1 MPHTPPTT
9 RTATTRTAATLATAA
24 LVAAGLVGAGLVAS
38 PAQAK
43 PKPKPIV
50 LATSTP
56 AIDAA
61 GGQAAFSVTGLP
73 KGSASLQMLDPATKK
88 WVTKAPVRRASTTGS
103 VVITGVP
110 QGVPQFRVAVGK
122 RTSNVVPIKAYG
134 VYTFADL
141 TKSHTFGSNTIAS
154 RDLNLPSYKVLK
166 VPAAAACELI
176 DLGLEMSS
184 PQPNWRAEIAAQS
197 AVQPAPVVQIMAT
210 PSEVKTDSKMGQ
222 AISGPLDIVVSSSTS
237 NGQQFFAWIGVQVHC
252 LADPMLTATVG

>member
-1 MPHTPPTT
+1 M
-9 RTATTRTAATLATAA
+9 RRSIVAAVA
-24 LVAAGLVGAGLVAS
+24 AAGLVAGAITAAGT

-73 KGSASLQMLDPATKK
+73 TGKASLQLLDPATKK
-88 WVTKAPVRRASTTGS
+88 WVTKTPVQRNRTTGS

-110 QGVPQFRVAVGK
+110 QGVAQFRVAVGK
-122 RTSNVVPIKAYG
+122 RASNVVPIKAYG
-134 VYTFADL
+134 VYTFSDL
-141 TKSHTFGSNTIAS
+141 TKPHAFGSDVIVS

-166 VPAAAACELI
+166 VPGDAGCELI
-176 DLGLEMSS
+176 DLGLEMSG

-210 PSEVKTDSKMGQ
+210 PSEVKTSSKMRQPVSG
-222 AISGPLDIVVSSSTS
+222 AIDVVISSSTS
-237 NGQQFFAWIGVQVHC
+237 NSQQFFAWIGVQVHC
-252 LADPMLTATVG
+252 LGNPMLTASVG